1 MVNES
6 IVLDVENSLEE
17 IQNNETNS
25 VVRETNEKK
34 AISLETFVVLGSIIG
49 LFTYLGK
56 VMGMDVVFSVM
67 MKTGH
72 DVLMNT
78 SFYIMAVAI
87 LAGAV
92 SSIMS
97 EFGIIALINKIIS
110 PVMRPIFGLPGAAAL
125 GAVTTYISDN
135 PAILPL
141 AADEEF
147 DRYFTPAEKAT
158 YTNLGTTFGMGL
170 MVTAYMLSLGKEY
183 FPAVLV
189 GNIGAIIGGI
199 VSIRL
204 MLFLAKRYYKEDSK
218 YRIDEKSVGNLN
230 IRKIRKG
237 SYFERFMSSIMDG
250 AKSGVE
256 LGLACASGTVLIC
269 TFVMILTFGP
279 AGANGEYLGQAYEG
293 VALLPR
299 IGSVFMPVAEIMWG
313 FKSPE
318 LLAYPFTALG
328 AVGSAMGLTSGFIEI
343 GLANAR
349 TVATFTGMGICMS
362 GFLSTHIGILDTLG
376 QSQFIKQ
383 AILCQL
389 LGGFL
394 AGMAANYLFILLF

>member
-1 MVNES
+1 MADASAEMKKG
-6 IVLDVENSLEE
+6 L
-17 IQNNETNS
+17 
-25 VVRETNEKK
+25 KK
-34 AISLETFVVLGSIIG
+34 AVGLETFITLAVIVL
-49 LFTYLGK
+49 LFGYLGY
-56 VMGMDVVFSVM
+56 VMGMDIVFSVM

-92 SSIMS
+92 ASVMA
-97 EFGIIALINKIIS
+97 EFGVIALVNKIIS
-110 PVMRPIFGLPGAAAL
+110 PVMRPLFGLPGAAAL

-135 PAILPL
+135 PAILAL

-170 MVTAYMLSLGKEY
+170 IVTAYMLSLGKAY
-183 FPAVLV
+183 FSAVLI

-199 VSIRL
+199 FSVRV
-204 MLFLAKRYYKEDSK
+204 MLLIAKKYYKEDRK
-218 YRIDEKSVGNLN
+218 YKITTKDAGLN
-230 IRKIRKG
+230 MRKIRSG
-237 SYFERFMSSIMDG
+237 GTFERFMSALMDG
-250 AKSGVE
+250 AKSGVT

-269 TFVMILTFGP
+269 TLVMILTFGP
-279 AGANGEYLGQAYEG
+279 AGANGEYLGVAYEG
-293 VALLPR
+293 VKLLPR
-299 IGSVFMPVAEIMWG
+299 IGAYFLPVARFLWG
-313 FKSPE
+313 FNVPE

-328 AVGSAMGLTSGFIEI
+328 AVGSAMGLTKGFLAA
-343 GLANAR
+343 GFANAG

-362 GFLSTHIGILDTLG
+362 GFLSTHIGMLDTLK
-376 QSQFIKQ
+376 QTQFVKP

-389 LGGFL
+389 LGGL
-394 AGMAANYLFILLF
+394 VAGVAANYLYKLICLF

>member
-1 MVNES
+1 MADGSAEAKTG
-6 IVLDVENSLEE
+6 L
-17 IQNNETNS
+17 
-25 VVRETNEKK
+25 KK
-34 AISLETFVVLGSIIG
+34 AIGVEAFITLAVIG
-49 LFTYLGK
+49 LLFGYLGH
-56 VMGMDVVFSVM
+56 VMGMDIVFSVM

-92 SSIMS
+92 ASVMA
-97 EFGIIALINKIIS
+97 EFGVIALVNKIIS
-110 PVMRPIFGLPGAAAL
+110 PVMRPLFGLPGAAAL

-135 PAILPL
+135 PAILAL

-170 MVTAYMLSLGKEY
+170 IVTAYMLSLGKAY
-183 FPAVLV
+183 FSAVLI

-199 VSIRL
+199 FSVRV
-204 MLFLAKRYYKEDSK
+204 MLLIAKKYYKEDRK
-218 YRIDEKSVGNLN
+218 YKITTKDAGLN
-230 IRKIRKG
+230 MRKIRSG
-237 SYFERFMSSIMDG
+237 GTFERFMSALMDG
-250 AKSGVE
+250 AKSGVT

-279 AGANGEYLGQAYEG
+279 AGANGEYLGVAYEG
-293 VALLPR
+293 VKLLPR
-299 IGSVFMPVAEIMWG
+299 IGAYFLPVARFLWG
-313 FKSPE
+313 FNVPE

-328 AVGSAMGLTSGFIEI
+328 AVGSAMGLTKGFLAA
-343 GLANAR
+343 GFANAG

-362 GFLSTHIGILDTLG
+362 GFLSTHIGMLDTLK
-376 QSQFIKQ
+376 QTQFVKP

-389 LGGFL
+389 LGGL
-394 AGMAANYLFILLF
+394 VAGVAANYLYKLICLF